1 MHLVKWVIGALAV
14 LALMGICIAVGT
26 TLLPPMSVAST
37 KGTLVP
43 WLITWAMILATT
55 AMGVVV
61 AVYMV
66 GIGLGKVDA

>member
-1 MHLVKWVIGALAV
+1 MHLIKWIVGALLT

-26 TLLPPMSVAST
+26 TLMPPMDVAQT
-37 KGTLVP
+37 KGTLIP
-43 WLITWAMILATT
+43 WLFTWGIILATT
-55 AMGVVV
+55 LMGVVI

>member
-1 MHLVKWVIGALAV
+1 MHLIKWIVGALLT

-26 TLLPPMSVAST
+26 TLMPPMAVAQT
-37 KGTLVP
+37 KGTLIP
-43 WLITWAMILATT
+43 WLFTWGIILATT
-55 AMGVVV
+55 LMGVVI

>member
-66 GIGLGKVDA
+66 GIGFGKVDA

>member
-61 AVYMV
+61 AVYML

>member
-1 MHLVKWVIGALAV
+1 MHAVKWLVGAVAV
-14 LALMGICIAVGT
+14 LALMGICIMVGT
-26 TLLPPMSVAST
+26 TLMPPMGVAQT

-43 WLITWAMILATT
+43 WLITWFIILATT

-61 AVYMV
+61 AVYMA